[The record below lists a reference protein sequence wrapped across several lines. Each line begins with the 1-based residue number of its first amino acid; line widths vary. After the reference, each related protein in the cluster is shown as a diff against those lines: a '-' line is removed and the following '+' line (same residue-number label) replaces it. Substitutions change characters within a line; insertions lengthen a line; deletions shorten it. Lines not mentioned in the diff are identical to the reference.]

1 MSTAPRIALIN
12 AVPASIPP
20 AQDAL
25 AKAFPQ
31 AEVWNLLDDRLLTD
45 ADARGGLDDDLR
57 ERMNRLITLALAG
70 GADGV
75 LLTCSLYG
83 QVAQAFTADKP
94 VLAPDED
101 AVADIAAAGYRRVLV
116 VASFDTAKDDSA
128 ARLTAALGGA
138 TEVTGVAVPAA
149 MTATKAG
156 DHDGLVSALTDAC
169 RPLAAD
175 VDAVFL
181 AQYSLAPAGD
191 RLSEAIGLPVV
202 SGPAS
207 AAAALRRLLTEEGS

>member
-1 MSTAPRIALIN
+1 MSTRIALIN
-12 AVPASIPP
+12 AVAAAIAP

-25 AKAFPQ
+25 ARDFPQ
-31 AEVWNLLDDRLLTD
+31 AEVWNLLDDRLLAD

-57 ERMNRLITLALAG
+57 ARMNALIALALDS

-83 QVAQAFTADKP
+83 PVAQGYRSERP
-94 VLAPDED
+94 VLAPDES
-101 AVADIAAAGYRRVLV
+101 AFADLAAAGHARVLV

-128 ARLTAALGGA
+128 ARLREALGDNG
-138 TEVTGVAVPAA
+138 TEVTALAVPAA
-149 MTATKAG
+149 MAATKAG
-156 DHDGLVSALTDAC
+156 DADALATALVDAC

-191 RLSEAIGLPVV
+191 RLAAALGLPVV

-207 AAAALRRLLTEEGS
+207 AAAALRRRLAEDAS